1 MGRNAVYR
9 TTGGDEYLV
18 VGAFHV
24 LTGRVIKVAVVCV
37 LSSSSSSSS
46 NSSEG
51 ESRLELVPNGYPPAR
66 PCRWCSSAE
75 ALRHIASA
83 LRSKSAAVEHP
94 ESDLVWRLQRATA
107 EEALDGLR
115 HAAE

>member
-37 LSSSSSSSS
+37 LNSSSD
-46 NSSEG
+46 G